1 MKPYPPP
8 RKFHVQSHPFRERSL
23 TVKHTPACPS
33 YLIPLLNLFASHGE
47 AAYPVGGCV
56 RDTLMGTVP
65 HDWDVAVTT
74 PPDTTIAICKAAG
87 YRVIPTGIQHGTVSV
102 LTPHS
107 GDPADR
113 EGTYDLI
120 ECTTCRTE
128 VGYTDGRHPDA
139 VTFTGLIED
148 DLSRRD
154 FTVNAMAFS
163 RDDEGLTVIDLFGGR
178 DDLQNG
184 IIRAVGDPDT
194 RFSEDALRLMRAIRF
209 AVKLGFT
216 IEENTYA
223 AIRRQAEGLSRIS
236 RERISEEFQKIM
248 TSPRPEQGISL
259 LTETGLM
266 PYVLPHGIAPTG
278 TGDLSSL
285 PSDFTIRMACLM
297 WGKDDAKITENLAG
311 LRLPNT
317 VRKDILAIT
326 RSCIMSAQPF
336 SKNARRWRHALGDL
350 ALPALAV
357 RVARGDVSAENLAQL
372 VRDSIEKNEPVRI
385 ADLDINGTDLISLG
399 FKPGRLLQD
408 ILCDLLEVVWND
420 PAKNTRE
427 ELIKEALKRKD

>member
-1 MKPYPPP
+1 MT
-8 RKFHVQSHPFRERSL
+8 HI
-23 TVKHTPACPS
+23 PACPS

-56 RDTLMGTVP
+56 RDTLMGTLP

-74 PPDTTIAICKAAG
+74 PPETTMAICKAAG

-113 EGTYDLI
+113 EGAYDLI

-128 VGYTDGRHPDA
+128 GGYTDGRHPDA

-163 RDDEGLTVIDLFGGR
+163 RSDEGLTVLDLFGGR
-178 DDLQNG
+178 EDLQNG

-194 RFSEDALRLMRAIRF
+194 RFSEDALRLMRAVRF
-209 AVKLGFT
+209 AVKLDFA

-223 AIRRQAEGLSRIS
+223 AICRQAEGLSRIS
-236 RERISEEFQKIM
+236 RERISDEFQKIL
-248 TSPRPEQGISL
+248 TSPRPERGISL
-259 LTETGLM
+259 LTKTGLM
-266 PYVLPHGIAPTG
+266 PYILPYGISLDG

-285 PSDFTIRMACLM
+285 PPDFVHRMAFLM

-326 RSCIMSAQPF
+326 RSCIMSAPPTP
-336 SKNARRWRHALGDL
+336 KRARQWRHALGDL
-350 ALPALAV
+350 ALPALTV
-357 RVARGDVSAENLAQL
+357 RIARGETSAGALARL
-372 VRDSIEKNEPVRI
+372 VKESIDQNEPVRI
-385 ADLDINGTDLISLG
+385 ADLQINGTDLIALG

-408 ILCDLLEVVWND
+408 ILCDLLEVVWED
-420 PAKNTRE
+420 PQKNTRE
-427 ELIKEALKRKD
+427 ALIKEALKRID